1 MEWAIGVTERSK
13 NNITDDDIIDV
24 VNNIT
29 ETEDDENIEIPCNID
44 HVIKG
49 IDTVIEWAESSLILD
64 EILFL
69 RRIREKVYNVKISNL

>member
-1 MEWAIGVTERSK
+1 MEWAIGATERSR

-69 RRIREKVYNVKISNL
+69 RRIREKVYNVKLSNL